1 MGSWDWG
8 ETYGRHDS
16 SNKAAPSR
24 EDGEETND
32 KLDSREHNRDDKS
45 PVHPASSLLVRVHAA
60 VVFIAEHLLDVG
72 AVHAPDS
79 EGIEVELELARG
91 AVCDSLF
98 AGLRILLALAVGE
111 EADLVEVLEFLG
123 VHLASE
129 GVEEFLRGVGCDAV
143 GYLVQKVLG
152 VLD

>member
-72 AVHAPDS
+72 AVHPPDS

>member
-1 MGSWDWG
+1 M
-8 ETYGRHDS
+8 
-16 SNKAAPSR
+16 
-24 EDGEETND
+24 
-32 KLDSREHNRDDKS
+32 
-45 PVHPASSLLVRVHAA
+45 
-60 VVFIAEHLLDVG
+60 DVG
-72 AVHAPDS
+72 AVHPPDS

-91 AVCDSLF
+91 AVCDSLL
-98 AGLRILLALAVGE
+98 AGFRILLALAVGE

-129 GVEEFLRGVGCDAV
+129 GVEEFLRGVRCDAI